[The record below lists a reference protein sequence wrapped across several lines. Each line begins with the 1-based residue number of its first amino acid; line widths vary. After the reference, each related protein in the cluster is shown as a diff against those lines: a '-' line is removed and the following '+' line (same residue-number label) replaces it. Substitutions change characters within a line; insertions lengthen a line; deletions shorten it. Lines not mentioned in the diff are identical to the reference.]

1 MKGNNANNMNQ
12 IIARLRGV
20 LAIVVV
26 IIIVI
31 IGNQYGG

>member
-1 MKGNNANNMNQ
+1 MKGTNANSINQ
-12 IIARLRGV
+12 VIARLRGV